1 MRDAQYLRA
10 QAEFCLEVASQI
22 SDLKT
27 VDKLASRRG
36 ALSRRGR
43 GNRSYATG
51 AIAALIAHHGVWNR
65 LVVNP
70 HLVSIQANRR

>member
-51 AIAALIAHHGVWNR
+51 AKIAHHGVWNR

>member
-10 QAEFCLEVASQI
+10 QAEFCLEVAARSAT
-22 SDLKT
+22 SKPSKT
-27 VDKLASRRG
+27 CKQTRRVIAPRPRQSKLRDSRD
-36 ALSRRGR
+36 RRADR
-43 GNRSYATG
+43 
-51 AIAALIAHHGVWNR
+51 AHAVWNR